1 MNNYLYS
8 YCTITLYDALKED
21 ETLLDNL
28 VLETEEQ
35 TNEFINT
42 FKARYNLYDIAGET
56 IPMFKLMLEN
66 RFNLKKKYYQD
77 LINEYSKEI
86 DYLQGIVETETISD
100 ETSNNG
106 TSSSSSNATDTDTVY
121 DLPYRQTEN
130 MYATKKVIG
139 DRIGEV
145 ENNSSSSKTQTIT
158 RNKTGNINI
167 LEQKIKYLKYIRN
180 IYEEFVNEFK
190 DCFSLIYG

>member
-1 MNNYLYS
+1 MNNMLYS
-8 YCTITLYDALKED
+8 YSTITLYDALKIE
-21 ETLLDNL
+21 ENLLDNL
-28 VLETEEQ
+28 ILENQ
-35 TNEFINT
+35 TQTDEFIKT

-56 IPMFKLMLEN
+56 IPMFKLMIEN
-66 RFNLKKKYYQD
+66 KFELKKKYYQE
-77 LINEYSKEI
+77 LINEYEKEI
-86 DYLQGIVETETISD
+86 NYLDGIIESETISD
-100 ETSNNG
+100 NTSNNG
-106 TSSSSSNATDTDTVY
+106 TSSSSSNSTDTDTIY
-121 DLPYRQTEN
+121 DLPYKQTEN

-139 DRIGEV
+139 DRVGEV
-145 ENNSSSSKTQTIT
+145 ENNSTSSKTQTIT